1 MRIDQHLGHLSYCSN
16 INPGESWAECFL
28 NLQTYTTEVKKGLT
42 NEKFGIGLRLSHN
55 ASLELLEHNNLLE
68 FKRWLED
75 AQMYVFTINGFPYGG
90 FHDQIVKDAVHAP
103 DWTTIERLEYTKRL
117 FYILSELLP
126 EGLDGGVSTSPIS
139 YRYWHKNDQ
148 DLSKVKKTAC
158 RYFGELIIYLNE
170 LKDKTGKSLHLDL
183 EPEPDG
189 VIETT
194 AEFIDFF
201 NNHLLIESQSL
212 ICDRLN
218 ISKATADA
226 IIREHFQICFDVCHF
241 AVGFEKPAVVLK
253 TLKSANI
260 KVGRIQI
267 SAALSSGRINH
278 EDVDWVKE
286 EFKVFDEPTYLHQ
299 AVVKEKND
307 NLLRYRDLSFALES
321 FDKFDFNEIRTHYHV
336 PVFTEK
342 YGRLVS
348 TQQDIIDT
356 LAVWKETNFTNH
368 LEVETYTWGVLPEKM
383 QIDIVG
389 SIVREL
395 DWVRDTLSKSLSNE

>member
-1 MRIDQHLGHLSYCSN
+1 M
-16 INPGESWAECFL
+16 
-28 NLQTYTTEVKKGLT
+28 
-42 NEKFGIGLRLSHN
+42 
-55 ASLELLEHNNLLE
+55 
-68 FKRWLED
+68 
-75 AQMYVFTINGFPYGG
+75 
-90 FHDQIVKDAVHAP
+90 
-103 DWTTIERLEYTKRL
+103 
-117 FYILSELLP
+117 
-126 EGLDGGVSTSPIS
+126 
-139 YRYWHKNDQ
+139 
-148 DLSKVKKTAC
+148 
-158 RYFGELIIYLNE
+158 
-170 LKDKTGKSLHLDL
+170 
-183 EPEPDG
+183 
-189 VIETT
+189 
-194 AEFIDFF
+194 
-201 NNHLLIESQSL
+201 
-212 ICDRLN
+212 
-218 ISKATADA
+218 
-226 IIREHFQICFDVCHF
+226 
-241 AVGFEKPAVVLK
+241 
-253 TLKSANI
+253 
-260 KVGRIQI
+260 
-267 SAALSSGRINH
+267 
-278 EDVDWVKE
+278 KE